1 MLFQAIISIQKWLA
15 FLFLSFVPSQLG
27 LSFAWAHEREKV
39 VVCPYQHQ
47 VKHTFFL
54 NQSKECVP
62 ADVKFNQNWVV
73 MVV

>member
-1 MLFQAIISIQKWLA
+1 
-15 FLFLSFVPSQLG
+15 LG

-62 ADVKFNQNWVV
+62 ADVEFNQNWVV